1 MKTIS
6 FSTSEKFQVIDITEE
21 VAELVKDVN
30 DGVAVIFIPHATC
43 GIIINENY
51 DPKVSKDIITALNQ
65 IIPLRNDWKHD
76 QVDGNAA
83 AHIKSAIIGPSET
96 IIIKD
101 GKMQLGTWQQIAL
114 IDFDGPKKRKV
125 FVKIIQ

>member
-1 MKTIS
+1 MKELK
-6 FSTSEKFQVIDITEE
+6 FSTSKQFEVIDITKE
-21 VAELVKDVN
+21 VSEAVKEIKE
-30 DGVAVIFIPHATC
+30 GIAVIFVPHATA

-51 DPKVSKDIITALNQ
+51 DPKVSEDIITALNQ
-65 IIPLRNDWKHD
+65 IVPLRNNWKHD

-96 IIIKD
+96 VIIKD

-114 IDFDGPKKRKV
+114 IDFDGPRERKV
-125 FVKIIQ
+125 FVKTIK

>member
-1 MKTIS
+1 MKELN
-6 FSTSEKFQVIDITEE
+6 FSTSKQFEVIDITKE
-21 VAELVKDVN
+21 VSEAVKEIKE
-30 DGVAVIFIPHATC
+30 GIAVIFVPHATA

-51 DPKVSKDIITALNQ
+51 DPKVSEDIITALNQ
-65 IIPLRNDWKHD
+65 IVPLRNNWKHD

-96 IIIKD
+96 VIIKD

-114 IDFDGPKKRKV
+114 IDFDGPRERKV
-125 FVKIIQ
+125 FVKTIK